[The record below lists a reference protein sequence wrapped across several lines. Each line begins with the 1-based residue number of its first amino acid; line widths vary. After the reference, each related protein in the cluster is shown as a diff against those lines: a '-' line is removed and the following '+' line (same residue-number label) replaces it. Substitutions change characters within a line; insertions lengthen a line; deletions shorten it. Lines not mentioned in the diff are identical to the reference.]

1 MKKELGVHILFA
13 VPYLLLVM
21 IFNRYF
27 FVGVWP
33 LFLGGVIGTI
43 LPYADHFIYVYYLA
57 PQELSSQRV
66 MSYIKQKQIWLALE
80 MMIHTSHERN
90 NLIFHTLL
98 FNAVIAILAFYVVT
112 SSGSL
117 FGTGIVLAFYLHLV
131 VDMLERYLADRQ
143 NYPGR
148 AILLA
153 NSIILLLLAL

>member
-1 MKKELGVHILFA
+1 VKKEITTHLLFA
-13 VPYLLLVM
+13 LPYLLLVM
-21 IFNRYF
+21 LFNRYF
-27 FVGVWP
+27 YVGVWP
-33 LFLGGVIGTI
+33 LFLGGIIGTI
-43 LPYADHFIYVYYLA
+43 LPYADHLIYVYYLA

-66 MSYIKQKQIWLALE
+66 ISYLKQKQVWLALE
-80 MMIHTSHERN
+80 TMIHTSHERS

-131 VDMLERYLADRQ
+131 VDMLEHYLIDRQ

-148 AILLA
+148 VILLA
-153 NSIILLLLAL
+153 NSIALLLLAL

>member
-1 MKKELGVHILFA
+1 VKKEITTHLLFA
-13 VPYLLLVM
+13 LPYLLLVM

-27 FVGVWP
+27 FLGVWP
-33 LFLGGVIGTI
+33 LFLGGIIGTI

-66 MSYIKQKQIWLALE
+66 MSYLKQKQLWPALE
-80 MMIHTSHERN
+80 TMVHTSHERSS
-90 NLIFHTLL
+90 LIFHTLL

-131 VDMLERYLADRQ
+131 VDMLEHYLTDRQ

-148 AILLA
+148 VMLLA
-153 NSIILLLLAL
+153 NSIALLLLAL